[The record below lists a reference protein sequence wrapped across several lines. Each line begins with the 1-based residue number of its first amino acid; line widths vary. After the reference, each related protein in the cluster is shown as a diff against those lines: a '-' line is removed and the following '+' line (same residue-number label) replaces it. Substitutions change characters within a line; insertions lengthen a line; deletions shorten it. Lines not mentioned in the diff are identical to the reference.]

1 MQMKMV
7 TILIRG
13 EQFPAVKKAL
23 FDAGFRHMTATTVRG
38 TASKSEQQMY
48 RGQQREISLFNRV
61 RIELA
66 LQDENVDKA
75 LEAFAKGAKENGG
88 FGRAFIT
95 ELHDVFTAWTGE
107 RGMGTL
113 HQ

>member
-1 MQMKMV
+1 MKMV
-7 TILIRG
+7 SILIRG
-13 EQFPAVKKAL
+13 EQLPAVKQAL
-23 FDAGFRHMTATTVRG
+23 FDAGLRHMTATTVRG
-38 TASKSEQQMY
+38 TASRSEQQMY

-66 LQDENVDKA
+66 IQDENVEKA
-75 LEAFAKGAKENGG
+75 LAAFEKGAKETGG
-88 FGRAFIT
+88 YGKAFVT

-107 RGMGTL
+107 RGSDAL